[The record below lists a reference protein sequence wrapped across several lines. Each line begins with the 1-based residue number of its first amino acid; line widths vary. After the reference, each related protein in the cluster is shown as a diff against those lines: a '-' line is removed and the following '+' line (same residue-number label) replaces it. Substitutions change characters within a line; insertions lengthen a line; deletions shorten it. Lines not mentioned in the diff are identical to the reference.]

1 MHRRCSAPGDQ
12 ALAGNAGQMSDD
24 VRSLFARR
32 RLNHR
37 QVEPVTG
44 ELLQTPWAVGELN
57 EKGASLA
64 LAARQAFEVAQQ
76 GWLMVA
82 SKQNAWGT
90 RGLVGRQRAQTNTGT
105 WATHGDFSAS
115 QIPLGSGG
123 RRHRTSALAVFRTT
137 HTRAIPRPASSC
149 LNRRK
154 RYARAT
160 TRKLQAPS
168 ANALQSPQ
176 RLATRSSAARSRL
189 KARKYLLTLLTKFT
203 GPMPTCS
210 MATRSVWKNH

>member
-1 MHRRCSAPGDQ
+1 
-12 ALAGNAGQMSDD
+12 MSDD

-82 SKQNAWGT
+82 S
-90 RGLVGRQRAQTNTGT
+90 
-105 WATHGDFSAS
+105 
-115 QIPLGSGG
+115 
-123 RRHRTSALAVFRTT
+123 
-137 HTRAIPRPASSC
+137 
-149 LNRRK
+149 
-154 RYARAT
+154 
-160 TRKLQAPS
+160 
-168 ANALQSPQ
+168 
-176 RLATRSSAARSRL
+176 
-189 KARKYLLTLLTKFT
+189 
-203 GPMPTCS
+203 
-210 MATRSVWKNH
+210 